1 MRALE
6 AYPRAASAPAPLV
19 PRPLRHGH
27 QHRRPL
33 LPLPALRLRLLPADH
48 ARRPQHDELEQS
60 HVRRHDPVRHGVL
73 SDLWPEA
80 VYTAR
85 VPRQERGIRNAR
97 HSWSVQV
104 AARALITSLLR
115 SCPLVLCK
123 YPPINLR
130 AVAAFSAIRRRLTNH
145 GTSAALSPA
154 MSGADR

>member
-1 MRALE
+1 MLVHCLHLMRALE
-6 AYPRAASAPAPLV
+6 AYPRAASALAPLV

-33 LPLPALRLRLLPADH
+33 LPLPALRLRLLPDDH

-85 VPRQERGIRNAR
+85 VPRQEGGIGNVR

-104 AARALITSLLR
+104 AART
-115 SCPLVLCK
+115 LVLNGVFELWK
-123 YPPINLR
+123 IKGSPL
-130 AVAAFSAIRRRLTNH
+130 L
-145 GTSAALSPA
+145 LSIVL
-154 MSGADR
+154 